1 MIFCDFLR
9 RGFLGKMMMMM
20 SVFLLVLY
28 FTTQISGLEVK
39 SVPEVSGGFVHTEL
53 EKTVSLTCLSE
64 PQDAELVWLRNGQL
78 ISVAAGN
85 TRGSSRLCVT
95 PVNHLDHAAIFTC
108 QMKNNASVNAS
119 VQLEVTYAPLHS
131 GKEEVSVEE
140 TRELELSCDVF
151 ANPPV
156 LVSWQRHGDPIDL
169 SEGSFLLTN
178 DGFMSRLKVARVNR
192 AVHQGPYSC
201 VTSSPIYPNRTKAFE
216 VTVTEKTLQ
225 FQTDLIFPMIAGLV
239 VIGCT
244 TLLAIISRWKWIT
257 QCYK

>member
-1 MIFCDFLR
+1 
-9 RGFLGKMMMMM
+9 MMMSVKA

-64 PQDAELVWLRNGQL
+64 PQEEELVWLRNGQL
-78 ISVAAGN
+78 VSIAAGN

-95 PVNHLDHAAIFTC
+95 PVTHKDHAAIFTC

-131 GKEEVSVEE
+131 GKEEVSVEQ
-140 TRELELSCDVF
+140 TREMELSCDVF

-156 LVSWQRHGDPIDL
+156 LVSWQQHGDPIHL
-169 SEGSFLLTN
+169 SEGAFLLSN
-178 DGFMSRLKVARVNR
+178 DGCKSRLKVGRVDR
-192 AVHQGPYSC
+192 AVHQGLYSC
-201 VTSSPIYPNRTKAFE
+201 VTSSPVYPNRTKSFE
-216 VTVTEKTLQ
+216 VTVTDKTIQ

-244 TLLAIISRWKWIT
+244 ILLAIVSRWRWIT
-257 QCYK
+257 QCCK